1 MSENKKFI
9 LNLSAGGANPGIN
22 SVISQAS
29 KVFLKENFSIK
40 GIHEGF
46 RVLFS
51 EEPKLKESDYK
62 NSKEYKIMT

>member
-1 MSENKKFI
+1 MSENKKSI

-29 KVFLKENFSIK
+29 KVFLKENFSVK
-40 GIHEGF
+40 GIHKGF
-46 RVLFS
+46 RLLFF

-62 NSKEYKIMT
+62 NSKDYKIMP